1 MPWYCFVVDLIRWFA
16 FDVCIRGLI
25 PVYLPSS
32 VNAIHSWCIFVLAS
46 THACTDLKAVVHE
59 FINKILFPFYT
70 TMKISS
76 QFPLKSHLAALLG
89 WSTFYDPLH
98 SGISFIQTYVILFAK
113 ICRYAFLRKNVR
125 KCTGRRYRMKHR

>member
-32 VNAIHSWCIFVLAS
+32 VNVIHSWCIFVLAS
-46 THACTDLKAVVHE
+46 THPCTDLKAVVHE

-76 QFPLKSHLAALLG
+76 QFPLESHLAALLG